1 VIRGK
6 LLLWVICLLFLSA
19 AHGQET
25 AEPSGIPQKATACVG
40 FVVDEGGNPIR
51 GAIVSPLGRVETATT
66 AGDGSFQTP
75 PEMDACDIQI
85 SAPGF
90 VTKTIHRDVGADE
103 RLDLGKV
110 ALRLEGGATEVVVHA
125 SREELAQEQVKTELN
140 QRILG
145 VVPNFLVTYDPNAV
159 PLNAKQK
166 YRLAFKTMVDP
177 ETIGV
182 DLGLA
187 ALQQRTGSLNGYGAG
202 LNGYTKR
209 FATSYGTGSMDTLLG
224 SAVLPSIFKQ
234 DPRYFFNGSGS
245 IPHRAFYAIRMSVI
259 CKGDSGHWQYNYSGL
274 LGGLAAGGISNL
286 YEPRADRHGVGMS
299 LENTAIGIGSSAISN
314 LFQEFLVRRFVRGA
328 R

>member
-1 VIRGK
+1 LLSASFAIRFK
-6 LLLWVICLLFLSA
+6 LLLWVVYLLFLSA
-19 AHGQET
+19 AYGQKT
-25 AEPSGIPQKATACVG
+25 GCTG
-40 FVVDEGGNPIR
+40 LVVDEGGNPIR
-51 GAIVSPLGRVETATT
+51 GATVALLGTVETATT
-66 AGDGSFQTP
+66 AGDGSFQTSVQAA
-75 PEMDACDIQI
+75 ACDAQI

-90 VTKTIHRDVGADE
+90 VTKTIHRDGGTEE

-110 ALRLEGGATEVVVHA
+110 ALRLEGGATEVVVQA

-145 VVPNFLVTYDPNAV
+145 VVPNFMVTYDPKAV

-166 YRLAFKTMVDP
+166 YTLAFKTMVDP

-187 ALQQRTGSLNGYGAG
+187 ALQQKTGSLNGYGAG
-202 LNGYTKR
+202 LNGYAKR

-234 DPRYFFNGSGS
+234 DPRYFFKGSGS
-245 IPHRAFYAIRMSVI
+245 IPHRAFYAIGMSVL
-259 CKGDSGHWQYNYSGL
+259 CKGDSGRWQYNYSGL

-286 YEPRADRHGVGMS
+286 YEPRADRHGLGVS
-299 LENTAIGIGSSAISN
+299 LENTGIGIGSSAISN
-314 LFQEFLVRRFVRGA
+314 LFQEFLVRKFVR